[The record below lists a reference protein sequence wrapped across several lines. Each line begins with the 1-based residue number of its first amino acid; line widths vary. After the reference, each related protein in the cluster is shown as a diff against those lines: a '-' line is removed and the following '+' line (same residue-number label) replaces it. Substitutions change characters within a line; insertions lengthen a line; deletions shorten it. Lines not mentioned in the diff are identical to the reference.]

1 MFVGISLLPIRKFLQ
16 TYSFIPIFLF
26 FLVSIMGTSYRND
39 AITFKL
45 NYRIFKMKKLLLTA
59 ITSLVLFSQSLF
71 AVNVNTA
78 DAVAIAEELK
88 GIGVKKAQAIIDYRK
103 TNGDFKTI
111 ESLTEVKGIGLK
123 TVEKNR
129 ENIQLSAQ

>member
-1 MFVGISLLPIRKFLQ
+1 
-16 TYSFIPIFLF
+16 
-26 FLVSIMGTSYRND
+26 
-39 AITFKL
+39 
-45 NYRIFKMKKLLLTA
+45 MKKLLLTA

-78 DAVAIAEELK
+78 DAAAIAEELK
-88 GIGVKKAQAIIDYRK
+88 GVGVKKAQAIVEYRQA
-103 TNGDFKTI
+103 NGDFTTI

-129 ENIQLSAQ
+129 ENIQLTSK

>member
-1 MFVGISLLPIRKFLQ
+1 ME
-16 TYSFIPIFLF
+16 
-26 FLVSIMGTSYRND
+26 N
-39 AITFKL
+39 
-45 NYRIFKMKKLLLTA
+45 NMKKLLLTA

-78 DAVAIAEELK
+78 DAGAIAEELN
-88 GIGVKKAQAIIDYRK
+88 GIGAKKAQAIVEYREA
-103 TNGDFKTI
+103 NGDFKTI

-129 ENIQLSAQ
+129 DLIQLTAK